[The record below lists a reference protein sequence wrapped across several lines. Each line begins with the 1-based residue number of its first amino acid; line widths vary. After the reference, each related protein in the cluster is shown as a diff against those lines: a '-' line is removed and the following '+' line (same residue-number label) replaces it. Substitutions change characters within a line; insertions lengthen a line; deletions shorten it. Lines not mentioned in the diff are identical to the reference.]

1 MLGAIEDTD
10 MTASEFQKH
19 RKCYKEY
26 IQILAKTS
34 NNQEAPGSQCA
45 YEKCDFESVRKL
57 LKQTLL
63 KKTCAYLSILY

>member
-34 NNQEAPGSQCA
+34 NNQEAAGSQCA
-45 YEKCDFESVRKL
+45 FEKCDFESVTKL
-57 LKQTLL
+57 LK
-63 KKTCAYLSILY
+63 

>member
-34 NNQEAPGSQCA
+34 NNQEAAGSQCA
-45 YEKCDFESVRKL
+45 FEKCDFEEAISKISF
-57 LKQTLL
+57 LKEQF
-63 KKTCAYLSILY
+63 